1 MTLSSFRIDKTWTLF
16 LDRDG
21 VINKRLPDQYV
32 KDWKEFEFLPGVMEA
47 ISIFSKIFGKV
58 FIVTNQQGVGK
69 GIMTETELTRLHDRM
84 LEEIRYEGGFINKVY
99 HSPYREEEKSI
110 FRKPKPGMARKAKI
124 DFPEIDFK
132 KSVMIGDALTD
143 MEFGKNLGM
152 VTIFIAD
159 SGNEKREE
167 HTHLIDM
174 TFPDL
179 ISIAKLLTHP

>member
-1 MTLSSFRIDKTWTLF
+1 
-16 LDRDG
+16 
-21 VINKRLPDQYV
+21 
-32 KDWKEFEFLPGVMEA
+32 
-47 ISIFSKIFGKV
+47 
-58 FIVTNQQGVGK
+58 
-69 GIMTETELTRLHDRM
+69 M

-99 HSPYREEEKSI
+99 HSPYREEEKSV

-159 SGNEKREE
+159 SGNKKREE
-167 HTHLIDM
+167 HLQLIDM